1 MSEIVAGIRLPDSA
15 IARAATQ
22 LVRDTEDDLLY
33 NHSRRVFLWGALTGE
48 RRGLKYD
55 PELLYLGA
63 MFHDMGLTETHS
75 SPDLRFEVDGAN
87 AARDFMKSYGVPERD
102 IEDVWTAIA
111 LHTTPGI
118 PEHMR
123 PTIAL
128 VTAGVEMD
136 VLGIA
141 YHEFT
146 HEQRDHVCAH
156 HPRETNFKENIIE
169 HFANGHYQEAADD
182 VRKCEGRRPGTE
194 GHELCPPELLLD
206 HPGLSLAKL
215 RSSLLRT
222 RKSRWASSV
231 NFSSP
236 HHIRRLFP
244 PSSG

>member
-1 MSEIVAGIRLPDSA
+1 MSEIIAGIRVPDSA

-63 MFHDMGLTETHS
+63 MFHDMGLTERYS

-87 AARDFMKSYGVPERD
+87 AARKFMKSYGVPERD

-141 YHEFT
+141 YHDFT
-146 HEQRDHVCAH
+146 HEQRDHVCVN
-156 HPRETNFKENIIE
+156 HPREPNFKENIID
-169 HFANGHYQEAADD
+169 HFANGIIKKPLTTFGNVKADVLALKD
-182 VRKCEGRRPGTE
+182 LNYVRQ
-194 GHELCPPELLLD
+194 
-206 HPGLSLAKL
+206 
-215 RSSLLRT
+215 
-222 RKSRWASSV
+222 
-231 NFSSP
+231 NFCSIILGSAWP
-236 HHIRRLFP
+236 H
-244 PSSG
+244 

>member
-1 MSEIVAGIRLPDSA
+1 MPEVIAGVRVPDSA

-33 NHSRRVFLWGALTGE
+33 NHSRRVFFWGALAGA
-48 RRGLKYD
+48 RRGLSFD
-55 PELLYLGA
+55 AELLYLGA
-63 MFHDMGLTETHS
+63 MFHDMGLTPRHA

-87 AARDFMKSYGVPERD
+87 AARDFMSSHGMAGRD

-141 YHEFT
+141 YDDFT
-146 HEQRDHVCAH
+146 REQREHVCAH
-156 HPRETNFKENIIE
+156 HPREANFKENIID
-169 HFANGHYQEAADD
+169 HLANGLIGKPRTTFGNVKADVLALKDIHY
-182 VRKCEGRRPGTE
+182 VRR
-194 GHELCPPELLLD
+194 
-206 HPGLSLAKL
+206 
-215 RSSLLRT
+215 
-222 RKSRWASSV
+222 
-231 NFSSP
+231 NFCSMILGSAWP
-236 HHIRRLFP
+236 T
-244 PSSG
+244 

>member
-1 MSEIVAGIRLPDSA
+1 MSEIVAGIRIPDSA
-15 IARAATQ
+15 IARAATE

-48 RRGLKYD
+48 RRKLNYD
-55 PELLYLGA
+55 PDLLYIGA
-63 MFHDMGLTETHS
+63 MFHDMGLTESYS
-75 SPDLRFEVDGAN
+75 SPHSRFEVDGAN
-87 AARDFMKSYGVPERD
+87 AARDFMKGHGISDRD

-146 HEQRDHVCAH
+146 RGQRDHVCEH
-156 HPRETNFKENIIE
+156 HPREANFKENIID
-169 HFANGHYQEAADD
+169 HFAQGIIKKPLTTFGNVKADVLALKDRDYQ
-182 VRKCEGRRPGTE
+182 RM
-194 GHELCPPELLLD
+194 
-206 HPGLSLAKL
+206 
-215 RSSLLRT
+215 
-222 RKSRWASSV
+222 
-231 NFSSP
+231 NFCSIILGSAWP
-236 HHIRRLFP
+236 N
-244 PSSG
+244 

>member
-1 MSEIVAGIRLPDSA
+1 MSEIIAGVRVPDSA

-33 NHSRRVFLWGALTGE
+33 NHSRRVFLWGALSGG

-63 MFHDMGLTETHS
+63 MFHDMGLTDKYA

-87 AARDFMKSYGVPERD
+87 ASRDFMKSYGVSERD

-128 VTAGVEMD
+128 LTAGVEMD

-141 YHEFT
+141 YHDFT
-146 HEQRDHVCAH
+146 QEQRDHVCSH
-156 HPRETNFKENIIE
+156 HPREANFKECIID
-169 HFANGHYQEAADD
+169 HFAEGIIRKPLTTFGNVKADVLALKD
-182 VRKCEGRRPGTE
+182 RSYVRQ
-194 GHELCPPELLLD
+194 
-206 HPGLSLAKL
+206 
-215 RSSLLRT
+215 
-222 RKSRWASSV
+222 
-231 NFSSP
+231 NFCAIILGSAWP
-236 HHIRRLFP
+236 N
-244 PSSG
+244 